1 MNLSLII
8 IWFIALIPILLWGYL
23 FSYID
28 NSNLNRL
35 RFFSGII
42 AWGISVLP
50 ILYMD
55 KVIAYFW
62 SLNLNVF
69 ESVANINNLST
80 SLNFFISLNS
90 FLLIIWILVLL
101 ISVILFYKNATSSIK
116 IYFKN
121 IIFIIIFSVIIS
133 SIIYIL
139 FNIFNFFPRLNFSV
153 ESWVSFWK
161 TAFNNFKLVLFYYLL
176 VWIIE
181 EVSKH
186 FNFIESSFTYIKDI
200 KSAVLYAIFIAL
212 WFWFVENIL
221 YLSNIYNSSW
231 WTITSSLI
239 STFFFRSIFSVFVH
253 VTCSAIVAY
262 YFALWL
268 QKYNIKKINSVFLKL
283 FLTGLMFS
291 VIMHAI
297 FDISLTLGFSFI
309 IFIYFIFWYLYI
321 TWIFYKNKSNT
332 LEE

>member
-1 MNLSLII
+1 MSISLII

-28 NSNLNRL
+28 NSPINRF
-35 RFFSGII
+35 RFFSGIL
-42 AWGISVLP
+42 AWWVSVFP

-55 KVIAYFW
+55 KIIAYFW
-62 SLNLNVF
+62 NLNLNIF
-69 ESVANINNLST
+69 ENIANINNLSS

-101 ISVILFYKNATSSIK
+101 ISLIFFYKNVTSSFK
-116 IYFKN
+116 IYLKN
-121 IIFIIIFSVIIS
+121 ILFIIIFSVIIS
-133 SIIYIL
+133 SIIFIL
-139 FNIFNFFPRLNFSV
+139 FNIFNFIPNLNFEIS
-153 ESWVSFWK
+153 SWVNFWE
-161 TAFNNFKLVLFYYLL
+161 TAFNSFKLVLFYYLL
-176 VWIIE
+176 VGIIE

-186 FNFIESSFTYIKDI
+186 FNFIESSFIYIKDT

-221 YLSNIYNSSW
+221 YLSNIYNSSNS
-231 WTITSSLI
+231 ITSSLI
-239 STFFFRSIFSVFVH
+239 WTFFFRSIFSVFVH
-253 VTCSAIVAY
+253 VTCSTIVAY
-262 YFALWL
+262 YFAQWL
-268 QKYNIKKINSVFLKL
+268 QKYNIKKLNSVFLKL

-309 IFIYFIFWYLYI
+309 IFIYFIFGYLYI
-321 TWIFYKNKSNT
+321 TWIFYKNKS
-332 LEE
+332 ED